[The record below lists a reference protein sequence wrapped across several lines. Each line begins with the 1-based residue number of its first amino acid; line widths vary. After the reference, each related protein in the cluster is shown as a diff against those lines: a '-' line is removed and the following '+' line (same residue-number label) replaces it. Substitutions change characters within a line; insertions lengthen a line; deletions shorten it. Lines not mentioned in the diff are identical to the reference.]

1 MSLRFLIFIAFAG
14 IASAQVPTV
23 KPSGATGL
31 PGVDFSRIVGV
42 RELADGRVLV
52 TDAIEKQLYVVDF
65 ARRTS
70 EKRGR
75 QGAGPG
81 EYRSPGQL
89 WALSADS
96 TVLIDNLGGRWLV
109 MARDS
114 FVAVI
119 SGNDPALAGGRQPI
133 GVDGQ
138 GHLLTSRSARNLN
151 GAVGNLLFT
160 NDSSWV
166 LRVERRTGRVDTVGK
181 FQVRPARIQ
190 ITGTSDAPT
199 SVSIQMNPI
208 STGEQA
214 VYFADGAIAIAR
226 LDPYRVDW
234 IFSGRTTAGKPL
246 PFEAIPVSR
255 EEQVA
260 AIARLPRNDGETPR
274 APEEIRDWPAVI
286 PPFTSNGVYAAP
298 DGTVWIRRI
307 PSTRH
312 SLNDYDVVDR
322 AGRLARRIELPSNE
336 AVAGFGKA
344 TFYTVLTDDDGLQH
358 LRRYPMPR

>member
-1 MSLRFLIFIAFAG
+1 MLPAFAG
-14 IASAQVPTV
+14 IASAQVQTV
-23 KPSGATGL
+23 KPSGATEL
-31 PGVDFSRIVGV
+31 PGVDFSRIVSV
-42 RELADGRVLV
+42 RELSDGRVLV
-52 TDAIEKQLYVVDF
+52 NDALEKQVYVVDF
-65 ARRTS
+65 AKRKS

-81 EYRSPGQL
+81 EYRTPGAL
-89 WALSADS
+89 WPFPADS
-96 TVLIDNLGGRWLV
+96 TLLVDISGGRWLV
-109 MARDS
+109 MVRDS

-119 SGNDPALAGGRQPI
+119 SGNDPALAGGRQPV
-133 GVDGQ
+133 GVDGH

-151 GAVGNLLFT
+151 GAVGNLQFT
-160 NDSSWV
+160 NDSSWL
-166 LRVERRTGRVDTVGK
+166 LRIERETGHIDTVGK

-190 ITGTSDAPT
+190 ITGTSEAPT
-199 SVSIQMNPI
+199 SVSMVMNPI
-208 STGEQA
+208 TTGEQA
-214 VYFADGAIAIAR
+214 VSFSDGALAIAR

-234 IFSGRTTAGKPL
+234 IVNGRTTPGKPL
-246 PFEAIPVSR
+246 PFEAIAVSR

-260 AIARLPRNDGETPR
+260 AIARLPRNDGEKPR

-298 DGTVWIRRI
+298 DGTVWIRRM

-312 SLNDYDVVDR
+312 PLNDYDVVDR
-322 AGRLARRIELPSNE
+322 AGRLARRIELPSSE
-336 AVAGFGKA
+336 AVVGFGKA